1 MFTILSNFDNFFDNP
16 VDQVFFLSIAF
27 VIVLLIVLLVA
38 SKIISVRKANS
49 YLKEIEAIKK
59 DASQSSQAQEEII
72 EPVKEEESSDNN
84 DTADVQ
90 VEEEVEP
97 SEEIEDVSAEEV
109 EAKEEIVEEAQELE
123 PLELTEEVQEP
134 VIEELA
140 SSEEPV
146 IAEETK
152 EDSSENSNVEET
164 EEEQK
169 KTNDEPKL
177 EESNSEEISEESFND
192 EASESLVEEE
202 TEEIIEPIKGK
213 KGRSY
218 NGKYEVYQA
227 GDGYAYCLKA
237 SNGEQLVVSETFKS
251 RDGVLKAIDAVKRN
265 LETGE
270 VKIFADKRGKY
281 KFKLISKNYR
291 VLAISSNYSTEKS
304 AERAVE
310 SFKKFALKADIVDI
324 EVEDVDAK
332 TATIIEVSHDEFKL
346 GGKFCI
352 EKFNGEFSW
361 DLKAANGQIL
371 CQAEGYTSK
380 AGCLYSIE
388 TFKKNVEVGTFK
400 CVKDKTNRYCYKLYS
415 TVGRII
421 AVGESY
427 STKQNA
433 ISAANSV
440 CAYYKYA
447 EIVEIK

>member
-27 VIVLLIVLLVA
+27 VVVLLIVLLIA
-38 SKIISVRKANS
+38 SKIISARKANS

-59 DASQSSQAQEEII
+59 DASQNSIAKEEII
-72 EPVKEEESSDNN
+72 EPVKEEESSENN
-84 DTADVQ
+84 VTEEAQAEDTAEAF
-90 VEEEVEP
+90 EEETQ
-97 SEEIEDVSAEEV
+97 EV
-109 EAKEEIVEEAQELE
+109 TVDESEAKEEIVEETQKLE
-123 PLELTEEVQEP
+123 SVETEEVVTEENS
-134 VIEELA
+134 EELA
-140 SSEEPV
+140 SSEETV
-146 IAEETK
+146 IAADEK
-152 EDSSENSNVEET
+152 EDTAEESNVVET

-177 EESNSEEISEESFND
+177 EEPVND
-192 EASESLVEEE
+192 EVSESLVDEE
-202 TEEIIEPIKGK
+202 TEAIIEPMKEK

-427 STKQNA
+427 TSKQGA

>member
-1 MFTILSNFDNFFDNP
+1 MITILSNFDNFFDNP
-16 VDQVFFLSIAF
+16 VDQVFFLSIVF
-27 VIVLLIVLLVA
+27 VIILLIVLLIA
-38 SKIISVRKANS
+38 SKIISAKRANS

-59 DASQSSQAQEEII
+59 TASENNNEAEEKVV
-72 EPVKEEESSDNN
+72 EPVEKTESSD
-84 DTADVQ
+84 AIALEAM
-90 VEEEVEP
+90 EEEET
-97 SEEIEDVSAEEV
+97 ET
-109 EAKEEIVEEAQELE
+109 VEEAQELTDA
-123 PLELTEEVQEP
+123 PILEVQEEETKALEQAQEEALESNSLETEEIVKEEIDEVEISSDET
-134 VIEELA
+134 VI
-140 SSEEPV
+140 V
-146 IAEETK
+146 EETK
-152 EDSSENSNVEET
+152 EDDSEENAKEET

-177 EESNSEEISEESFND
+177 EEPVND
-192 EASESLVEEE
+192 EVSESLVGEESN
-202 TEEIIEPIKGK
+202 EIIEPIKVK

-324 EVEDVDAK
+324 EVEDLDAK

-427 STKQNA
+427 TSKQGA

-440 CAYYKYA
+440 CSYYKYA